1 MVDTE
6 LKVDSLRGLM
16 RARAPRSQEKQM
28 PDEPVVIKTF
38 DNGVEADMAQQMLAD
53 AGVRAFVL
61 KDDAG
66 GMEPHLQ
73 LTGGVRLVVGSAD
86 AERAREVLGQ
96 MISD

>member
-1 MVDTE
+1 MSV
-6 LKVDSLRGLM
+6 
-16 RARAPRSQEKQM
+16 Q
-28 PDEPVVIKTF
+28 PVVIKTF
-38 DNGVEADMAQQMLAD
+38 DNEADAEMAQEFLQN
-53 AGVRAFVL
+53 AGVRASVF

-86 AERAREVLGQ
+86 AERAREIVEQ

>member
-1 MVDTE
+1 MSV
-6 LKVDSLRGLM
+6 
-16 RARAPRSQEKQM
+16 Q
-28 PDEPVVIKTF
+28 PVVIKTF
-38 DNGVEADMAQQMLAD
+38 DNEADAEMAQEFLQN
-53 AGVRAFVL
+53 AGVRAFVF

-86 AERAREVLGQ
+86 AERAREIVGQ

>member
-1 MVDTE
+1 M
-6 LKVDSLRGLM
+6 S
-16 RARAPRSQEKQM
+16 
-28 PDEPVVIKTF
+28 DEPVVIKTF
-38 DNGVEADMAQQMLAD
+38 DNNADAELAQQMLQD

-86 AERAREVLGQ
+86 AERTREILSQ
-96 MISD
+96 MIR